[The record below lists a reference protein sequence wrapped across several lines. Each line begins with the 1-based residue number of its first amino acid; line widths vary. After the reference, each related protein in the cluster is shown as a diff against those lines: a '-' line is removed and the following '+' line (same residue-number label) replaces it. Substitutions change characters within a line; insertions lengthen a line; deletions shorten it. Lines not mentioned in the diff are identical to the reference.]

1 MILLELFRRIYM
13 IYDSWQPLR
22 RFSNS
27 DLGEY
32 PAHTG
37 IFVDNLRGPNHFG
50 PGGDFDLSR
59 TETQGPSPSGAGR
72 THDVQKYVPGTREG
86 GSDVQ
91 KYVPGNGEGGSD
103 VQKYVPKSD
112 KGAHF
117 EAQSGSYSGD
127 VRMEEQSHNTEL
139 ENFMEASYKNNTELE
154 NYMEASNKN
163 DPKVEKYGEGNIH

>member
-1 MILLELFRRIYM
+1 M
-13 IYDSWQPLR
+13 
-22 RFSNS
+22 
-27 DLGEY
+27 
-32 PAHTG
+32 
-37 IFVDNLRGPNHFG
+37 DNLRGPNHFG

-59 TETQGPSPSGAGR
+59 KETQGPSPSGAGR
-72 THDVQKYVPGTREG
+72 THDVQKYVPGT
-86 GSDVQ
+86 
-91 KYVPGNGEGGSD
+91 GEGGSD

-154 NYMEASNKN
+154 NYMEASNNN
-163 DPKVEKYGEGNIH
+163 DLRVERYGEGNIH

>member
-22 RFSNS
+22 CFSNS

-32 PAHTG
+32 PALNG

-59 TETQGPSPSGAGR
+59 KETQGPSPSGAGR
-72 THDVQKYVPGTREG
+72 THDVQKYVPGT
-86 GSDVQ
+86 
-91 KYVPGNGEGGSD
+91 GEGGSD

-112 KGAHF
+112 LEAHF

-154 NYMEASNKN
+154 NYMEASNNN
-163 DPKVEKYGEGNIH
+163 DLRVERYGEGNIH

>member
-1 MILLELFRRIYM
+1 M
-13 IYDSWQPLR
+13 
-22 RFSNS
+22 
-27 DLGEY
+27 
-32 PAHTG
+32 
-37 IFVDNLRGPNHFG
+37 DNLRGPNHFG

-72 THDVQKYVPGTREG
+72 THDVQKYDPGKGEE

-91 KYVPGNGEGGSD
+91 EYVPVIGEGGSD

-112 KGAHF
+112 LGAHF

-127 VRMEEQSHNTEL
+127 DMRGEEQSHNTEL
-139 ENFMEASYKNNTELE
+139 ENF
-154 NYMEASNKN
+154 MEASNKN

>member
-1 MILLELFRRIYM
+1 M
-13 IYDSWQPLR
+13 
-22 RFSNS
+22 
-27 DLGEY
+27 
-32 PAHTG
+32 
-37 IFVDNLRGPNHFG
+37 DNLRGPNHFG

-59 TETQGPSPSGAGR
+59 METQGPSPSRAGR
-72 THDVQKYVPGTREG
+72 THDVQKYVPGT
-86 GSDVQ
+86 
-91 KYVPGNGEGGSD
+91 GEGGSD

-154 NYMEASNKN
+154 NYMEASNNN
-163 DPKVEKYGEGNIH
+163 DLRVERYGEGNIH

>member
-1 MILLELFRRIYM
+1 M
-13 IYDSWQPLR
+13 
-22 RFSNS
+22 
-27 DLGEY
+27 
-32 PAHTG
+32 
-37 IFVDNLRGPNHFG
+37 DNLRGPNHFG

-91 KYVPGNGEGGSD
+91 KYVPGTGAGGSE

-112 KGAHF
+112 IGAHFDF

-139 ENFMEASYKNNTELE
+139 ENFMEAS
-154 NYMEASNKN
+154 NKN

>member
-1 MILLELFRRIYM
+1 MIFYN
-13 IYDSWQPLR
+13 SWQPLR
-22 RFSNS
+22 CFSNS

-59 TETQGPSPSGAGR
+59 KETQGPSPSGAGR
-72 THDVQKYVPGTREG
+72 THDVQQKYVPGT
-86 GSDVQ
+86 
-91 KYVPGNGEGGSD
+91 GEGGSD

-112 KGAHF
+112 LGAHF

-139 ENFMEASYKNNTELE
+139 ENFMEASNKKEQSHNKELE

>member
-1 MILLELFRRIYM
+1 M
-13 IYDSWQPLR
+13 
-22 RFSNS
+22 
-27 DLGEY
+27 
-32 PAHTG
+32 
-37 IFVDNLRGPNHFG
+37 DNLRGPNHFG

-59 TETQGPSPSGAGR
+59 RETQGPSPSGAGR
-72 THDVQKYVPGTREG
+72 THDVQKYDPGKGEE

-91 KYVPGNGEGGSD
+91 EYVPVIGEGGSD

-112 KGAHF
+112 LEAHF

-139 ENFMEASYKNNTELE
+139 ENFMEAS
-154 NYMEASNKN
+154 NKN

>member
-1 MILLELFRRIYM
+1 M
-13 IYDSWQPLR
+13 
-22 RFSNS
+22 
-27 DLGEY
+27 GEY
-32 PAHTG
+32 PAHAG
-37 IFVDNLRGPNHFG
+37 IFADNLRGPNHFG

-72 THDVQKYVPGTREG
+72 THDVQKYVPGKGEG

-91 KYVPGNGEGGSD
+91 KHDPGTGEGESDVQKYVPRTGEGESD

-112 KGAHF
+112 IGAHF

-127 VRMEEQSHNTEL
+127 DMRGEEQSHNTEL
-139 ENFMEASYKNNTELE
+139 ENFMEASNKKEQSHNKELE

>member
-1 MILLELFRRIYM
+1 M
-13 IYDSWQPLR
+13 
-22 RFSNS
+22 
-27 DLGEY
+27 
-32 PAHTG
+32 
-37 IFVDNLRGPNHFG
+37 DNLRGPNHFG

-59 TETQGPSPSGAGR
+59 KETQGPSPSGAGR
-72 THDVQKYVPGTREG
+72 TH
-86 GSDVQ
+86 DVQ

-117 EAQSGSYSGD
+117 EVQSGSYSGD

-154 NYMEASNKN
+154 NYMEASNNN
-163 DPKVEKYGEGNIH
+163 DLRVERYGEGNIH